1 MLDSELLASIR
12 LLVEQE
18 TGRSIQWGP
27 TRTVGGGC
35 INNTAILETD
45 IGLSL
50 FVKWNEQ
57 APASL
62 FQCESAG
69 LEAIRSTRSLRVP
82 EVIGSGVSARG
93 VQFLVLEAI
102 QTAAPGA
109 DFEQPLGRQLA
120 ELHRHGVAE
129 EFGFTH
135 SNFIGS
141 TPQPNRW
148 NSSWIEFWKSCRLGH
163 QLNLARDNG
172 YGDQRFSRLAER
184 VLGRMDRLLSH
195 EVQPAL
201 IHGDL
206 WSGNYLADE
215 QGNPVLL
222 DPAVYFADREAEF
235 GMTTLFGGLGQGF
248 YDAYQEMWP
257 LQAGSDDRIEI
268 YRLYHLLNHLNLFG
282 TSYLADC
289 LQIMQKYA

>member
-120 ELHRHGVAE
+120 EMHRRGVAG

-148 NSSWIEFWKSCRLGH
+148 NSSWIDCNRIRL
-163 QLNLARDNG
+163 Q
-172 YGDQRFSRLAER
+172 
-184 VLGRMDRLLSH
+184 
-195 EVQPAL
+195 
-201 IHGDL
+201 
-206 WSGNYLADE
+206 
-215 QGNPVLL
+215 
-222 DPAVYFADREAEF
+222 
-235 GMTTLFGGLGQGF
+235 
-248 YDAYQEMWP
+248 
-257 LQAGSDDRIEI
+257 
-268 YRLYHLLNHLNLFG
+268 
-282 TSYLADC
+282 
-289 LQIMQKYA
+289 

>member
-1 MLDSELLASIR
+1 MLDSELLASIQQ
-12 LLVEQE
+12 LVEKNI
-18 TGRSIQWGP
+18 GRSIQLGP
-27 TRTVGGGC
+27 TRTVSGGC
-35 INNTAILETD
+35 INHAIILETD

-57 APASL
+57 APGSL
-62 FQCESAG
+62 FECETDG
-69 LEAIRSTRSLRVP
+69 LKAIRLTQSLRVP

-109 DFEQPLGRQLA
+109 HFEQQLGRQLA
-120 ELHRHGVAE
+120 ELHRRGVAE
-129 EFGFTH
+129 EFGFAR

-163 QLNLARDNG
+163 QLDLARNNG
-172 YGDQRFSRLAER
+172 YGDQRFSRLADR
-184 VLGRMDRLLSH
+184 VLDRMDELLSH
-195 EVQPAL
+195 QVQPAL

-215 QGNPVLL
+215 KGNPVVL

-235 GMTTLFGGLGQGF
+235 GMTTLFGGLSHCF
-248 YDAYQEMWP
+248 YDAYQETWP
-257 LQAGSDDRIEI
+257 MQAGSDDRIEI